1 MTLSGKDTGDQNT
14 PPPWDHSP
22 LGATIHSLSKED
34 LKSACNP
41 SDHQASSYPGV
52 CNLKQLGLEDYLVAL
67 NLQVPIY
74 TPGWKD
80 AN

>member
-41 SDHQASSYPGV
+41 SDHEASSYPGF
-52 CNLKQLGLEDYLVAL
+52 CSLKLLLVAL
-67 NLQVPIY
+67 NLQVSIY

-80 AN
+80 AQ